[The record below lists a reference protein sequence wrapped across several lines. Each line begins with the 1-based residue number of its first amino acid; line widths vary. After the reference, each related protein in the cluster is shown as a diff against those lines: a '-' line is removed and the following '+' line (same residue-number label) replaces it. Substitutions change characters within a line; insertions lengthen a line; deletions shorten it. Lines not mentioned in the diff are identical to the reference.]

1 MATHAPRPISRR
13 AMLRSSRLVLASAA
27 GAILVA
33 ACGGG
38 STTSA
43 PAAAPAK
50 PAEGKPAEA
59 TKPTQAPAAAAPA
72 KPAATAPGEISFWTM
87 ETTEDPTRK
96 MLTDAAEQFAK
107 EKNIKVNVE
116 FVTWGDAYS
125 KYLATF
131 EAKTPPDAGQHSPIT
146 PVTFQV
152 ANQTA
157 DVSDLVK
164 ELGQDDFY
172 PTVATDVQKDGK
184 FYGVPWFSEIRVLMY
199 WKDMVQEAGVNPNFK
214 TWEEWLN
221 GLKATTKGEK
231 YGLAMRGFKGWGQ
244 FSQTL
249 AVANGGGSIDKSGKT
264 ILNSKETVE
273 AVTWWTDLFLKHKVT
288 PPGTPQHTQPDAQQL
303 FVKRQV
309 AFLWDNVTPALM
321 AGRED
326 PSLLEKFGV
335 AFIPGPT
342 AEKPGWHFLGGSR
355 LMVFKGKNEP
365 QAREWVRFLQSKEQ
379 LLALFKTNPIY
390 VPARKS
396 LVSEPMFN
404 DTEWRKNYIKAQET
418 ATYYSSV
425 VAGALPEIQAA
436 EAQRIYANIDEAVLG
451 GTASPQ
457 AACDT
462 AQKQMEE
469 LRAQLQA

>member
-1 MATHAPRPISRR
+1 MATYAPRPLSRR
-13 AMLRSSRLVLASAA
+13 AMLRNSSLVIASAA
-27 GAILVA
+27 GAVLLA
-33 ACGGG
+33 ACGG
-38 STTSA
+38 STPAA

-59 TKPTQAPAAAAPA
+59 AKPTQAAAAAAPA

-131 EAKTPPDAGQHSPIT
+131 EANNPPDAGQHSPIT

-152 ANQTA
+152 ANRTA
-157 DVSDLVK
+157 DVTDLVK

-172 PTVATDVQKDGK
+172 DAVQKDVQKDGK

-199 WKDMVQEAGVNPNFK
+199 WKDMVQEAGVNPDFK
-214 TWEEWLN
+214 SWDEWLA

-249 AVANGGGSIDKSGKT
+249 AVANGGGSISKDGKT
-264 ILNSKETVE
+264 ILNTKETVD

-309 AFLWDNVTPALM
+309 AFLWDNVTPGADGGPRRPVLAGEVWRRLHPRPDGGEARLAL
-321 AGRED
+321 
-326 PSLLEKFGV
+326 
-335 AFIPGPT
+335 
-342 AEKPGWHFLGGSR
+342 PGWLAADG
-355 LMVFKGKNEP
+355 
-365 QAREWVRFLQSKEQ
+365 LQG
-379 LLALFKTNPIY
+379 
-390 VPARKS
+390 
-396 LVSEPMFN
+396 
-404 DTEWRKNYIKAQET
+404 QERVT
-418 ATYYSSV
+418 GPRV
-425 VAGALPEIQAA
+425 G
-436 EAQRIYANIDEAVLG
+436 
-451 GTASPQ
+451 
-457 AACDT
+457 
-462 AQKQMEE
+462 
-469 LRAQLQA
+469 

>member
-13 AMLRSSRLVLASAA
+13 ALLRGSGLALAGAASAV
-27 GAILVA
+27 LLA
-33 ACGGG
+33 ACGGSG
-38 STTSA
+38 TPAA

-50 PAEGKPAEA
+50 PAESKPAEA
-59 TKPTQAPAAAAPA
+59 AKPTQAAAAAAPA
-72 KPAATAPGEISFWTM
+72 KPAATAPGEITFWTM

-96 MLTDAAEQFAK
+96 MLTDAAEKFSK

-131 EAKTPPDAGQHSPIT
+131 EANTPPDAGQHSPIT
-146 PVTFQV
+146 PVTFKV
-152 ANQTA
+152 ANRTA
-157 DVSDLVK
+157 DVTDLVK

-172 PTVATDVQKDGK
+172 DAVQKDVQRDGK

-199 WKDMVQEAGVNPNFK
+199 WKDLVEKANVNPNFK
-214 TWEEWLN
+214 TWDEWLT
-221 GLKATTKGEK
+221 GLKATTQGEQ

-244 FSQTL
+244 FSQSL
-249 AVANGGGSIDKSGKT
+249 AVANGGGSIDKDGKT
-264 ILNSKETVE
+264 ILNTKETVE
-273 AVTWWTDLFLKHKVT
+273 AVTWWTDLYLKHKVT

-321 AGRED
+321 AGRDD

-335 AFIPGPT
+335 AFIPGPV
-342 AEKPGWHFLGGSR
+342 AGKPGWHFLGGSR
-355 LMVFKGKNEP
+355 LMVFQGKNES
-365 QAREWVRFLQSKEQ
+365 QSREWVKFLQSKEQ

-396 LVSEPMFN
+396 LVSDPMFN

-418 ATYYSSV
+418 ATYYSSI

-457 AACDT
+457 AACDV

-469 LRAQLQA
+469 LRAQLKV

>member
-1 MATHAPRPISRR
+1 
-13 AMLRSSRLVLASAA
+13 
-27 GAILVA
+27 
-33 ACGGG
+33 
-38 STTSA
+38 
-43 PAAAPAK
+43 
-50 PAEGKPAEA
+50 
-59 TKPTQAPAAAAPA
+59 
-72 KPAATAPGEISFWTM
+72 
-87 ETTEDPTRK
+87 
-96 MLTDAAEQFAK
+96 
-107 EKNIKVNVE
+107 
-116 FVTWGDAYS
+116 
-125 KYLATF
+125 
-131 EAKTPPDAGQHSPIT
+131 
-146 PVTFQV
+146 V
-152 ANQTA
+152 ANRTA
-157 DVSDLVK
+157 DVTDLVK

-172 PTVATDVQKDGK
+172 DAVQKDVQKDGK

-199 WKDMVQEAGVNPNFK
+199 WKDMVQEAGVNPDFK
-214 TWEEWLN
+214 TWDEWLA

-244 FSQTL
+244 FSQSL
-249 AVANGGGSIDKSGKT
+249 AVANGGGSISKDGKT
-264 ILNSKETVE
+264 ILNTKETVE

-321 AGRED
+321 AGRDD

-355 LMVFKGKNEP
+355 LMVFKGKNES
-365 QAREWVRFLQSKEQ
+365 QSREWVKFLQSKEQ

-404 DTEWRKNYIKAQET
+404 DTEWRKKYIKAQET
-418 ATYYSSV
+418 STYYSSV

-451 GTASPQ
+451 GTGSPQ
-457 AACDT
+457 AACDV

-469 LRAQLQA
+469 LRAQLKV